1 MRSWRA
7 SGVSAACRRPVASP
21 ICFSSTRGF
30 SSAAMLHD
38 RRRLAV
44 SFAGGT
50 YLLLVGGLIAHNI
63 ADIGGS
69 EAVRALL
76 LDYAYWPR
84 LTVSLL
90 AGAALGL
97 AGVLMQQ
104 VLQNPLAAPETLG
117 VNAGAHLA
125 LTIGLL
131 AAPALHAAHPELL
144 AIAGAFAAWGLIAA
158 VGWRWR
164 ADPTTLILSGFVVS
178 FALGSISSLLMLLNQ
193 QYLASMFIW
202 GAGSLV
208 EDGWSGVEQLAL
220 RVATGA
226 IATMALA
233 RPLLI
238 LGFGDQQAKSLGL
251 TTLLKPLLV
260 AIAVLLSASVA
271 AAVGIIGFVGLAAPH
286 LARVLGAEKLGERV
300 VAAPLAGAALV
311 LLVDQLIQL
320 LPPDQAANLPTG
332 AVTALIGAP
341 MLIFLLRRVPRLMLK
356 TGGGLAASLG
366 TDGARRPVLVLAGL
380 AIALALA
387 LALALLVGRAPDG
400 FGFYPEAFPWR
411 LPRVVAACGAGLGL
425 GVAGCLVQRL
435 FANPMASPEILGIGG
450 GVAMGLIAVL
460 LLFADAGAG
469 LQLVGATVG
478 ALVVTSAILLLGLD
492 RGFTPERLLLTGI
505 AITALLDASSL
516 LFLALGD
523 PRSGQVLAWLS
534 GSTYWVELDF
544 AVVVLGAGIAGLL
557 LAALAGRWLEILPLG
572 AGMAT
577 NLGVPLHAARLT
589 VLVLAAVTTAAAAL
603 IVGPMSFVGLL
614 APHLAGLI
622 GLRRARPQLFGAA
635 MIGSALVVFADW
647 MGRVVFAPT
656 ELPAGVL
663 SVLIGSVAVMGVAM
677 GRRKTS

>member
-1 MRSWRA
+1 
-7 SGVSAACRRPVASP
+7 
-21 ICFSSTRGF
+21 
-30 SSAAMLHD
+30 MLHD
-38 RRRLAV
+38 RRRLAIL
-44 SFAGGT
+44 FAGGV
-50 YLLLVGGLIAHNI
+50 YLLLAAGLIATNI
-63 ADIGGS
+63 ADIQGS

-104 VLQNPLAAPETLG
+104 ALQNPLAAPETLG

-125 LTIGLL
+125 LTVGVL
-131 AAPALHAAHPELL
+131 AAPALHAAHPEPL
-144 AIAGAFAAWGLIAA
+144 AIAGALTAWGLIAA
-158 VGWRWR
+158 IGWRRR

-178 FALGSISSLLMLLNQ
+178 FALGSVSSLLTLLNQ

-208 EDGWSGVEQLAL
+208 EDGWTGVEQLAL
-220 RVATGA
+220 RVAVGA
-226 IATMALA
+226 IVTAALA

-238 LGFGDQQAKSLGL
+238 LGFGEQQAKSLGL
-251 TTLLKPLLV
+251 SKLSKPLLL
-260 AIAVLLSASVA
+260 ATAVLLSASVA

-286 LARVLGAEKLGERV
+286 LARVLGAEKLGERL
-300 VAAPLAGAALV
+300 VAAPLAGAGLV
-311 LLVDQLIQL
+311 LLVDQLIQR

-341 MLIFLLRRVPRLMLK
+341 MLIFLLRRVPRLMLE
-356 TGGGLAASLG
+356 TGGRIVTRLG
-366 TDGARRPVLVLAGL
+366 GGSAGRPMVVLAGL
-380 AIALALA
+380 AILLALA
-387 LALALLVGRAPDG
+387 LALAFLLGRAPDG
-400 FGFYPEAFPWR
+400 FGLHPEAFAWR
-411 LPRVVAACGAGLGL
+411 LPRVVAACGSGLGL

-460 LLFADAGAG
+460 LIFADAGAG
-469 LQLVGATVG
+469 LQLFGATVG
-478 ALVVTSAILLLGLD
+478 ALVVTGTILLLGLD

-534 GSTYWVELDF
+534 GSTYWVEPDF
-544 AVVVLGAGIAGLL
+544 AIVVLLAGLAG
-557 LAALAGRWLEILPLG
+557 LALSALACRWLEILPLG
-572 AGMAT
+572 AGVAT
-577 NLGVPLHAARLT
+577 GLGVPLSAARLA
-589 VLVLAAVTTAAAAL
+589 VLVLAAIATAAAAL
-603 IVGPMSFVGLL
+603 VVGPMSFVGLL
-614 APHLAGLI
+614 APHLAGLM
-622 GLRRARPQLFGAA
+622 GLRRAGPQLFGSAIA
-635 MIGSALVVFADW
+635 GAALVVFADW
-647 MGRVVFAPT
+647 TGRVVFAPT

-663 SVLIGSVAVMGVAM
+663 SVLIGSLAAMGVLL
-677 GRRKTS
+677 GRKAAS

>member
-1 MRSWRA
+1 
-7 SGVSAACRRPVASP
+7 
-21 ICFSSTRGF
+21 
-30 SSAAMLHD
+30 MLHD
-38 RRRLAV
+38 RRMPV
-44 SFAGGT
+44 VFIAG
-50 YLLLVGGLIAHNI
+50 YLVVIAGLIATNI
-63 ADIGGS
+63 ANVGGS
-69 EAVRALL
+69 DAVRALL

-84 LTVSLL
+84 LAVALL

-117 VNAGAHLA
+117 ANAGAHLA

-144 AIAGAFAAWGLIAA
+144 AIAGAFIAWGLIAA
-158 VGWRWR
+158 VGWRSR
-164 ADPTTLILSGFVVS
+164 DPTTLILTGFIVS

-208 EDGWSGVEQLAL
+208 VDGWTNVGQLAL
-220 RVATGA
+220 RVAAGA
-226 IATMALA
+226 IVVTMQA

-238 LGFGDQQAKSLGL
+238 IGFGEQQAKSLGL
-251 TTLLKPLLV
+251 TKLLKPLLL
-260 AIAVLLSASVA
+260 ATAVLLSASVA

-286 LARVLGAEKLGERV
+286 LARVLGAEKLGERLI
-300 VAAPLAGAALV
+300 AAPLAGAALV

-320 LPPDQAANLPTG
+320 LPPEQAANLPTG

-341 MLIFLLRRVPRLMLK
+341 MLILLLRRVPRLMLEA
-356 TGGGLAASLG
+356 GGGIAMGLGGGNAKRPVVVLASL
-366 TDGARRPVLVLAGL
+366 AM
-380 AIALALA
+380 ALALV
-387 LALALLVGRAPDG
+387 LALALLIGRAPAG
-400 FGFYPEAFPWR
+400 FGLYPEAFAWR

-460 LLFADAGAG
+460 LLFADASAG
-469 LQLVGATVG
+469 LQLFGATLG
-478 ALVVTSAILLLGLD
+478 ALIVTGAILLTGLD

-534 GSTYWVELDF
+534 GSTYWVALDF
-544 AVVVLGAGIAGLL
+544 AVIVLVAGLAG
-557 LAALAGRWLEILPLG
+557 LALSALAIRWLEILPLG
-572 AGMAT
+572 ATMAT
-577 NLGVPLHAARLT
+577 SLGMPLGAARLI
-589 VLVLAAVTTAAAAL
+589 VLVLGAVTTAAASL

-614 APHLAGLI
+614 APHLAGLF
-622 GLRRARPQLFGAA
+622 GLRRAGPQLFGAA
-635 MIGSALVVFADW
+635 MVGAALVVFADW
-647 MGRVVFAPT
+647 VGRVVFAPT

-663 SVLIGSVAVMGVAM
+663 SVLIGSLAVVGVVV
-677 GRRKTS
+677 GRRRAR

>member
-1 MRSWRA
+1 M
-7 SGVSAACRRPVASP
+7 
-21 ICFSSTRGF
+21 
-30 SSAAMLHD
+30 
-38 RRRLAV
+38 AV
-44 SFAGGT
+44 FVEV
-50 YLLLVGGLIAHNI
+50 YLVLIACLI
-63 ADIGGS
+63 ATDIAKIGGS
-69 EAVRALL
+69 AEVQALL

-84 LTVSLL
+84 VAIALL

-158 VGWRWR
+158 VGWRSH
-164 ADPTTLILSGFVVS
+164 DPTTLILTGFVVS

-220 RVATGA
+220 RVAAGA
-226 IATMALA
+226 IVTAALA

-251 TTLLKPLLV
+251 TRLLKPLLL
-260 AIAVLLSASVA
+260 ATAVLLSASVA

-286 LARVLGAEKLGERV
+286 LARVLGAEKLGERL
-300 VAAPLAGAALV
+300 VAAPLAGAGLV

-320 LPPDQAANLPTG
+320 LPPEQAANLPTG

-341 MLIFLLRRVPRLMLK
+341 MLILLLRRVPRLMLEA
-356 TGGGLAASLG
+356 GGGIAERLG
-366 TDGARRPVLVLAGL
+366 CPSATRPMTALAGL
-380 AIALALA
+380 GIALVLV
-387 LALALLVGRAPDG
+387 LALALLIGRAPQG
-400 FGFYPEAFPWR
+400 FGLYPEAFVWR

-450 GVAMGLIAVL
+450 GVAIGLIATL
-460 LLFADAGAG
+460 LFFADASAG
-469 LQLVGATVG
+469 LQLFGATIG
-478 ALVVTSAILLLGLD
+478 ALAVTGAILLFGLD
-492 RGFTPERLLLTGI
+492 KGFTPERLLLTGI

-534 GSTYWVELDF
+534 GSTYWVELNL
-544 AVVVLGAGIAGLL
+544 AVIVLAAGIAGLAL
-557 LAALAGRWLEILPLG
+557 SALAIRWLEILPLG
-572 AGMAT
+572 ASVAVS
-577 NLGVPLHAARLT
+577 LGVPLGAARLV
-589 VLVLAAVTTAAAAL
+589 VLVLGAVTTAGAAL

-614 APHLAGLI
+614 APHLAGLF
-622 GLRRARPQLFGAA
+622 GLRRAGPQLFGAA
-635 MIGSALVVFADW
+635 MTGAVLVVLADW
-647 MGRVVFAPT
+647 VGRVVFAPT

-663 SVLIGSVAVMGVAM
+663 SVLIGSMAAMAAVLV
-677 GRRKTS
+677 RRAAL

>member
-1 MRSWRA
+1 
-7 SGVSAACRRPVASP
+7 
-21 ICFSSTRGF
+21 
-30 SSAAMLHD
+30 MLHD
-38 RRRLAV
+38 GRRIAI
-44 SFAGGT
+44 FIAGGL
-50 YLLLVGGLIAHNI
+50 YLALVAWLIATNI
-63 ADIGGS
+63 ARIGGS
-69 EAVRALL
+69 PEVRALL
-76 LDYAYWPR
+76 LGYAYWPR
-84 LTVSLL
+84 FAVALL

-144 AIAGAFAAWGLIAA
+144 AISGAFAAWGLIAA
-158 VGWRWR
+158 IGWGTR
-164 ADPTTLILSGFVVS
+164 DPTTLILTGFVVS

-220 RVATGA
+220 RVAAGA
-226 IATMALA
+226 IVAAALA

-251 TTLLKPLLV
+251 TRLLKPLFL
-260 AIAVLLSASVA
+260 ATAVLLSASVA

-286 LARVLGAEKLGERV
+286 LARVLGAEKLGERL
-300 VAAPLAGAALV
+300 VAAPLCGAGLV

-320 LPPDQAANLPTG
+320 LPPERAANLPTG

-341 MLIFLLRRVPRLMLK
+341 MLILLLRRVPRLMLEA
-356 TGGGLAASLG
+356 GGGIATRLG
-366 TDGARRPVLVLAGL
+366 VGGARRPMTVLAGL
-380 AIALALA
+380 GIALVLM
-387 LALALLVGRAPDG
+387 LALALLAGRAPQG
-400 FGFYPEAFPWR
+400 FGLYPEAFVWR

-450 GVAMGLIAVL
+450 GVAMGLIAT
-460 LLFADAGAG
+460 LLFFAEASAG
-469 LQLVGATVG
+469 LQLFGATIG
-478 ALVVTSAILLLGLD
+478 ALAVTGAILLLGLD
-492 RGFTPERLLLTGI
+492 KGFTPERLLLTGI

-544 AVVVLGAGIAGLL
+544 AVIVLAAGIAGLAL
-557 LAALAGRWLEILPLG
+557 SALAIRWLEILPLG
-572 AGMAT
+572 AGVAT
-577 NLGVPLHAARLT
+577 SLGVPLGAARLV
-589 VLVLAAVTTAAAAL
+589 VLMLGAVTTAAAAL

-614 APHLAGLI
+614 APHLAGLL
-622 GLRRARPQLFGAA
+622 GLRRAGPQLLGAA
-635 MIGSALVVFADW
+635 MTGAALVVFADW
-647 MGRVVFAPT
+647 VGRAMFAPT

-663 SVLIGSVAVMGVAM
+663 SVLIGSLAAMAAVL
-677 GRRKTS
+677 GRRAAASA

>member
-1 MRSWRA
+1 
-7 SGVSAACRRPVASP
+7 
-21 ICFSSTRGF
+21 
-30 SSAAMLHD
+30 MLHD
-38 RRRLAV
+38 RRRLGAF
-44 SFAGGT
+44 FAGGV
-50 YLLLVGGLIAHNI
+50 YLLLVAGLIAHNI
-63 ADIGGS
+63 AAIQGS

-84 LTVSLL
+84 LIVSLL

-131 AAPALHAAHPELL
+131 ASPALHVAHPELL

-158 VGWRWR
+158 VGWRGR
-164 ADPTTLILSGFVVS
+164 ADPTTLILAGFVVS

-208 EDGWSGVEQLAL
+208 QDGWTSVEQLAV
-220 RVATGA
+220 RVAIGA
-226 IATMALA
+226 TVTAALA

-251 TTLLKPLLV
+251 TRLLKPLLL
-260 AIAVLLSASVA
+260 ATAVLLSASVA

-286 LARVLGAEKLGERV
+286 LARVLGAEKLGERL
-300 VAAPLAGAALV
+300 VAAPLAGAGLV
-311 LLVDQLIQL
+311 LLVDQFVQL
-320 LPPDQAANLPTG
+320 LPPGQAANLPTG
-332 AVTALIGAP
+332 AVTALSGAP
-341 MLIFLLRRVPRLMLK
+341 MLILLLRRVPRLMLE
-356 TGGGLAASLG
+356 TGAGITTRLGGS
-366 TDGARRPVLVLAGL
+366 ARRPVVMLAGL
-380 AIALALA
+380 AVALVLVLALA
-387 LALALLVGRAPDG
+387 FLLGRAPDG
-400 FGFYPEAFPWR
+400 FGLHPEAFPWR
-411 LPRVVAACGAGLGL
+411 LPRVIAACGAGLGL

-460 LLFADAGAG
+460 LLFAEASAGV
-469 LQLVGATVG
+469 QLLGATVG
-478 ALVVTSAILLLGLD
+478 ALTVTGTILLLGLD

-544 AVVVLGAGIAGLL
+544 AVVVLCAGLAG
-557 LAALAGRWLEILPLG
+557 LALSAFACRWLEILPLG
-572 AGMAT
+572 AGVAIS
-577 NLGVPLHAARLT
+577 LGIPLRTARLA
-589 VLVLAAVTTAAAAL
+589 VLVLAAITTAAAAL
-603 IVGPMSFVGLL
+603 VVGPMSFVGLL
-614 APHLAGLI
+614 APHLAGLL
-622 GLRRARPQLFGAA
+622 GLRRAGPQLFGAA
-635 MIGSALVVFADW
+635 LVGAALVVFADW
-647 MGRVVFAPT
+647 TGRIVFAPT

-663 SVLIGSVAVMGVAM
+663 SVLIGSAAVIGIVMA
-677 GRRKTS
+677 RRVR

>member
-1 MRSWRA
+1 
-7 SGVSAACRRPVASP
+7 
-21 ICFSSTRGF
+21 
-30 SSAAMLHD
+30 MLHD
-38 RRRLAV
+38 RRLAAV
-44 SFAGGT
+44 LLAGGL
-50 YLLLVGGLIAHNI
+50 YLAMIVGLIATNI

-69 EAVRALL
+69 AEVRALL
-76 LDYAYWPR
+76 LGYAYWPR
-84 LTVSLL
+84 LAVALL

-144 AIAGAFAAWGLIAA
+144 AIAGAFAAWGLIAG

-164 ADPTTLILSGFVVS
+164 ADPTTLILTGFVVS

-208 EDGWSGVEQLAL
+208 VDGWSDVGQLAL
-220 RVATGA
+220 RVAIGA
-226 IATMALA
+226 IVVAALA

-238 LGFGDQQAKSLGL
+238 IGFGDQQAKSLGL
-251 TTLLKPLLV
+251 TKLLKPLLL
-260 AIAVLLSASVA
+260 ATAVLLSASVA
-271 AAVGIIGFVGLAAPH
+271 ATVGIIGFIGLAAPH
-286 LARVLGAEKLGERV
+286 LARVLGAEKLTERL

-341 MLIFLLRRVPRLMLK
+341 MLILLLRRVPRLMLEA
-356 TGGGLAASLG
+356 GGGIAMRLG
-366 TDGARRPVLVLAGL
+366 GGSAKRPIAVLAGL
-380 AIALALA
+380 AVALILVLALG
-387 LALALLVGRAPDG
+387 LLLGRAPQG
-400 FGFYPEAFPWR
+400 FGLYPEAFAWR

-460 LLFADAGAG
+460 LVFADASAG
-469 LQLVGATVG
+469 LQLLGATLG
-478 ALVVTSAILLLGLD
+478 ALAVTGTILLLGLD

-505 AITALLDASSL
+505 AISALLDASSL

-544 AVVVLGAGIAGLL
+544 ASIVLVAGIVGLAL
-557 LAALAGRWLEILPLG
+557 SALAIRWLEILPLG
-572 AGMAT
+572 ASVAT
-577 NLGVPLHAARLT
+577 SLGIPLHTARLL
-589 VLVLAAVTTAAAAL
+589 VLVLGAVTTAAAAL

-614 APHLAGLI
+614 APHLAGLF
-622 GLRRARPQLFGAA
+622 GLRRAGPQLFGAA
-635 MIGSALVVFADW
+635 MLGASLVVFADW
-647 MGRVVFAPT
+647 VGRVVFAPT

-663 SVLIGSVAVMGVAM
+663 SVLIGSLAVVGVVM
-677 GRRKTS
+677 GRRQQR

>member
-1 MRSWRA
+1 
-7 SGVSAACRRPVASP
+7 
-21 ICFSSTRGF
+21 
-30 SSAAMLHD
+30 MLHD
-38 RRRLAV
+38 RRRLGAF
-44 SFAGGT
+44 FAGGV
-50 YLLLVGGLIAHNI
+50 YLLLVAGLIAHNI
-63 ADIGGS
+63 AAIQGS

-131 AAPALHAAHPELL
+131 ASPALHAAHPELL

-164 ADPTTLILSGFVVS
+164 ADPTTLILAGFVVS

-208 EDGWSGVEQLAL
+208 EDGWTGVEQLAL
-220 RVATGA
+220 RVAVGA
-226 IATMALA
+226 TVTAALA

-251 TTLLKPLLV
+251 TRLLKPLLL
-260 AIAVLLSASVA
+260 ATAVLLSASVA

-286 LARVLGAEKLGERV
+286 LARVLGAEKLGERL
-300 VAAPLAGAALV
+300 VAAPLAGTGLV
-311 LLVDQLIQL
+311 LLVDQLVQL
-320 LPPDQAANLPTG
+320 LPPGQAANLPTG

-341 MLIFLLRRVPRLMLK
+341 MLILLLRRLPRLMLE
-356 TGGGLAASLG
+356 TGAGIATRLGGGS
-366 TDGARRPVLVLAGL
+366 ARRPMVVLAGL
-380 AIALALA
+380 AVALALV
-387 LALALLVGRAPDG
+387 LALAFLLGRAPDG
-400 FGFYPEAFPWR
+400 FGLHPEAFSWR
-411 LPRVVAACGAGLGL
+411 LPRVTAACGAGLGL

-450 GVAMGLIAVL
+450 GVAMGLIAAL
-460 LLFADAGAG
+460 LLFADSSAAV
-469 LQLVGATVG
+469 QLLGATVG
-478 ALVVTSAILLLGLD
+478 ALAVTGAILLLGLD

-544 AVVVLGAGIAGLL
+544 AVVVLCAGLVG
-557 LAALAGRWLEILPLG
+557 LALSAFACRWLEILPLG
-572 AGMAT
+572 AGVAIS
-577 NLGVPLHAARLT
+577 LGIPLRTARLA
-589 VLVLAAVTTAAAAL
+589 VLVLAAITTAAAAL
-603 IVGPMSFVGLL
+603 VVGPMSFVGLL
-614 APHLAGLI
+614 APHLAGLLD
-622 GLRRARPQLFGAA
+622 LRRAGPQLFGAA
-635 MIGSALVVFADW
+635 LVGAALVVFADW
-647 MGRVVFAPT
+647 TGRIVFAPT

-663 SVLIGSVAVMGVAM
+663 SVLIGSAAVIGIVMA
-677 GRRKTS
+677 RRVR

>member
-1 MRSWRA
+1 
-7 SGVSAACRRPVASP
+7 
-21 ICFSSTRGF
+21 
-30 SSAAMLHD
+30 MLHD

-44 SFAGGT
+44 FVASGL
-50 YLLLVGGLIAHNI
+50 YLILIGGLIATNI
-63 ADIGGS
+63 ADISGS
-69 EAVRALL
+69 DAVRALL

-84 LTVSLL
+84 LAVALL

-131 AAPALHAAHPELL
+131 AAPALHAAHPQLL
-144 AIAGAFAAWGLIAA
+144 AIAGAFIAWGLIAA
-158 VGWRWR
+158 VGWRSR
-164 ADPTTLILSGFVVS
+164 DPTTLILTGFVVS
-178 FALGSISSLLMLLNQ
+178 FALGSISGLLMLLNQ
-193 QYLASMFIW
+193 QYLDSMFIW

-208 EDGWSGVEQLAL
+208 VDGWTDVAQLAL
-220 RVATGA
+220 RVALGA
-226 IATMALA
+226 IGVAALG

-238 LGFGDQQAKSLGL
+238 LGFGEQQAKSLGL
-251 TTLLKPLLV
+251 TKLLKPLLL
-260 AIAVLLSASVA
+260 ATAVLLSASVA

-286 LARVLGAEKLGERV
+286 LARVLGAEKLSERLI
-300 VAAPLAGAALV
+300 AAPLAGAALV

-320 LPPDQAANLPTG
+320 LPPEQAANLPTG

-341 MLIFLLRRVPRLMLK
+341 MLILLLRRLPRLMLEV
-356 TGGGLAASLG
+356 GGGIAMLLG
-366 TDGARRPVLVLAGL
+366 GGSAKRPMAVLTGL
-380 AIALALA
+380 AVALALL
-387 LALALLVGRAPDG
+387 LALALLIGRAPAG
-400 FGFYPEAFPWR
+400 FGLYPEAFAWR
-411 LPRVVAACGAGLGL
+411 LPRVVAACSAGLGL

-460 LLFADAGAG
+460 LLFTDAGAG
-469 LQLVGATVG
+469 LQLFGATVG
-478 ALVVTSAILLLGLD
+478 ALVVTGAILLLGLD

-534 GSTYWVELDF
+534 GSTYWVALDF
-544 AVVVLGAGIAGLL
+544 AIVVLVAGLAG
-557 LAALAGRWLEILPLG
+557 LALSALTLRWLEILPLG
-572 AGMAT
+572 ATIATSLGM
-577 NLGVPLHAARLT
+577 PLHAARLI
-589 VLVLAAVTTAAAAL
+589 VLVLSAVTTAAAAL

-614 APHLAGLI
+614 APHLAGLF
-622 GLRRARPQLFGAA
+622 GLRRAGPQLFGAA
-635 MIGSALVVFADW
+635 MTGAMLVVFADW
-647 MGRVVFAPT
+647 VGRVVFAPT

-663 SVLIGSVAVMGVAM
+663 SVLIGSVMVVGVVM
-677 GRRKTS
+677 GRRRTF

>member
-1 MRSWRA
+1 MA
-7 SGVSAACRRPVASP
+7 VFVAD
-21 ICFSSTRGF
+21 G
-30 SSAAMLHD
+30 L
-38 RRRLAV
+38 
-44 SFAGGT
+44 
-50 YLLLVGGLIAHNI
+50 YLVLIACLIATNI
-63 ADIGGS
+63 AKIGGS
-69 EAVRALL
+69 AEVQALL

-84 LTVSLL
+84 VAIALL

-131 AAPALHAAHPELL
+131 AAPALHAEHPELL

-158 VGWRWR
+158 VGWRSR
-164 ADPTTLILSGFVVS
+164 DPTTLILTGFVVS

-220 RVATGA
+220 RVAICA
-226 IATMALA
+226 ALVAALA

-251 TTLLKPLLV
+251 TQLLKPLLL
-260 AIAVLLSASVA
+260 ATAVLLSASVA
-271 AAVGIIGFVGLAAPH
+271 AAVGFIGFVGLAAPH
-286 LARVLGAEKLGERV
+286 LARVLGAEKLSERL

-320 LPPDQAANLPTG
+320 LPPEQAANLPTG
-332 AVTALIGAP
+332 AVTALVGAP
-341 MLIFLLRRVPRLMLK
+341 MLILLLRRVPRLMLEA
-356 TGGGLAASLG
+356 GGGIATRLG
-366 TDGARRPVLVLAGL
+366 GGSARRPMPVLAGL
-380 AIALALA
+380 GIALVLV
-387 LALALLVGRAPDG
+387 LALALLVGRAPQG
-400 FGFYPEAFPWR
+400 FGVYPEAFAWR
-411 LPRVVAACGAGLGL
+411 LPRVVAAGGAGLGL

-450 GVAMGLIAVL
+450 GVAIGLIAT
-460 LLFADAGAG
+460 LLFFANASAG
-469 LQLVGATVG
+469 LQLFGATIG
-478 ALVVTSAILLLGLD
+478 ALAVTGAILLLGLD
-492 RGFTPERLLLTGI
+492 KDFTPERLLLTGI

-534 GSTYWVELDF
+534 GSTYWVELNL
-544 AVVVLGAGIAGLL
+544 AVIVLAAGIAGL
-557 LAALAGRWLEILPLG
+557 ALSALTARWLEILPLG
-572 AGMAT
+572 ASVAVS
-577 NLGVPLHAARLT
+577 LGVPLGAARLV
-589 VLVLAAVTTAAAAL
+589 VLVLSSVTTAGAAL
-603 IVGPMSFVGLL
+603 IVGPMSFIGLL
-614 APHLAGLI
+614 APHLAGLF
-622 GLRRARPQLFGAA
+622 GLRRAGPQLFGAA
-635 MIGSALVVFADW
+635 MTGAVLVVFADW
-647 MGRVVFAPT
+647 VGRVVFAPT

-663 SVLIGSVAVMGVAM
+663 SVLIGSMAAMAAVLV
-677 GRRKTS
+677 RRAAL

>member
-1 MRSWRA
+1 
-7 SGVSAACRRPVASP
+7 
-21 ICFSSTRGF
+21 
-30 SSAAMLHD
+30 MLGN
-38 RRRLAV
+38 RRRLAILI
-44 SFAGGT
+44 AGGA
-50 YLLLVGGLIAHNI
+50 YLLLAAGLIAHNI
-63 ADIGGS
+63 ADIQGS
-69 EAVRALL
+69 AEVRALL
-76 LDYAYWPR
+76 LSYAYWPR
-84 LTVSLL
+84 LAVALL

-131 AAPALHAAHPELL
+131 ASPALHAEHPELL

-158 VGWRWR
+158 IGWRWR
-164 ADPTTLILSGFVVS
+164 TDPTTLILAGFVVS

-208 EDGWSGVEQLAL
+208 EDGWSGVEQLTL
-220 RVATGA
+220 RVAAGA
-226 IATMALA
+226 IATAALA

-251 TTLLKPLLV
+251 TKLLKPLLL

-286 LARVLGAEKLGERV
+286 LARVLGAEKLGERLI
-300 VAAPLAGAALV
+300 AAPLAAAALV

-320 LPPDQAANLPTG
+320 LPPEPAANLPTG

-341 MLIFLLRRVPRLMLK
+341 MLIFLLRRVPRLMLE
-356 TGGGLAASLG
+356 TGGLAASLG
-366 TDGARRPVLVLAGL
+366 AGGARRPALVLAGL

-387 LALALLVGRAPDG
+387 LALAFLVGRAPDG
-400 FGFYPEAFPWR
+400 FGLYPEAFPWR

-469 LQLVGATVG
+469 LQLAGATFG
-478 ALVVTSAILLLGLD
+478 ALVVTGAILLLGLD

-557 LAALAGRWLEILPLG
+557 LAALAGRWLDILPLG
-572 AGMAT
+572 VSMAT
-577 NLGVPLHAARLT
+577 NLGVPLRAARLT
-589 VLVLAAVTTAAAAL
+589 VLALAAVTTAAAAL

-622 GLRRARPQLFGAA
+622 GLRRAEPQLFGAA

-647 MGRVVFAPT
+647 TGRVVFAPT
-656 ELPAGVL
+656 ELPAGML
-663 SVLIGSVAVMGVAM
+663 SVLIGSVAVMGMVMA
-677 GRRKTS
+677 RRKNT

>member
-1 MRSWRA
+1 
-7 SGVSAACRRPVASP
+7 
-21 ICFSSTRGF
+21 
-30 SSAAMLHD
+30 MLHD

-44 SFAGGT
+44 FFAGGV
-50 YLLLVGGLIAHNI
+50 YLLLVALLIACNI

-84 LTVSLL
+84 LAVSLL

-104 VLQNPLAAPETLG
+104 LLQNPLAAPETLG

-158 VGWRWR
+158 IGWRRR

-220 RVATGA
+220 RFAASAMVAA
-226 IATMALA
+226 ALA

-238 LGFGDQQAKSLGL
+238 IGFGHQQAKSLGL
-251 TTLLKPLLV
+251 TKLLKPLLL
-260 AIAVLLSASVA
+260 ATAVLLSASVA

-286 LARVLGAEKLGERV
+286 LARVLGAEKLGERL

-311 LLVDQLIQL
+311 LVVDQLIQR
-320 LPPDQAANLPTG
+320 LPPDQAANLPAG

-341 MLIFLLRRVPRLMLK
+341 MLIFLLRRVPRLMLE
-356 TGGGLAASLG
+356 TGGGIATRLG
-366 TDGARRPVLVLAGL
+366 GGSARRPMAVLAGL
-380 AIALALA
+380 AIALALV
-387 LALALLVGRAPDG
+387 LALAFLLGRAPDG
-400 FGFYPEAFPWR
+400 FGLYPEAFAWR
-411 LPRVVAACGAGLGL
+411 LPRVIAACGAGLGL

-460 LLFADAGAG
+460 LIFADASAG
-469 LQLVGATVG
+469 LQLLGATAG
-478 ALVVTSAILLLGLD
+478 ALAVTGAILLLGLD

-534 GSTYWVELDF
+534 GSTYWVELDV
-544 AVVVLGAGIAGLL
+544 AIIVLLAGLAGLL
-557 LAALAGRWLEILPLG
+557 LAALACRWLEILPLG
-572 AGMAT
+572 ASVAT
-577 NLGVPLHAARLT
+577 GLGIPLHGARLA
-589 VLVLAAVTTAAAAL
+589 VLVLAAITTAAAAL
-603 IVGPMSFVGLL
+603 VVGPMSFVGLL
-614 APHLAGLI
+614 APHLAGHL
-622 GLRRARPQLFGAA
+622 GLRRAGPQLFGAA
-635 MIGSALVVFADW
+635 IAGATLVVFADW
-647 MGRVVFAPT
+647 TGRIVFAPT

-663 SVLIGSVAVMGVAM
+663 SVLIGSVAVMGVVM
-677 GRRKTS
+677 GRRAGRR

>member
-1 MRSWRA
+1 
-7 SGVSAACRRPVASP
+7 
-21 ICFSSTRGF
+21 
-30 SSAAMLHD
+30 MLHD

-44 SFAGGT
+44 FFAGGA
-50 YLLLVGGLIAHNI
+50 YLLLATWLIACNI

-84 LTVSLL
+84 LAVSLL

-158 VGWRWR
+158 IGWRRR

-220 RVATGA
+220 RFAAGA
-226 IATMALA
+226 IVTAALA

-238 LGFGDQQAKSLGL
+238 IGFGDQQAKSLGL
-251 TTLLKPLLV
+251 TKLLKPLLL
-260 AIAVLLSASVA
+260 ATAVLLSASVA

-286 LARVLGAEKLGERV
+286 LARVLGAEKLGERL

-311 LLVDQLIQL
+311 LVVDQLIQR
-320 LPPDQAANLPTG
+320 LPPDQAANLPAG

-341 MLIFLLRRVPRLMLK
+341 MLIFLLRRVPRLMLE
-356 TGGGLAASLG
+356 TGGGIATRLG
-366 TDGARRPVLVLAGL
+366 GGSARRPMAVLAGL
-380 AIALALA
+380 AIALALV
-387 LALALLVGRAPDG
+387 LALAFLLGRAPDG
-400 FGFYPEAFPWR
+400 FGLYPEAFAWR
-411 LPRVVAACGAGLGL
+411 LPRVIAACGAGLGL

-460 LLFADAGAG
+460 LIFADASAG
-469 LQLVGATVG
+469 LQLLGATAG
-478 ALVVTSAILLLGLD
+478 ALAVTGAILLLGLD

-534 GSTYWVELDF
+534 GSTYWVELDV
-544 AVVVLGAGIAGLL
+544 AIIVLLAGLAGLL
-557 LAALAGRWLEILPLG
+557 LAALACRWLEILPLG
-572 AGMAT
+572 ASVAT
-577 NLGVPLHAARLT
+577 GLGIPLHGARLA
-589 VLVLAAVTTAAAAL
+589 VLVLAAIMTAAAAL
-603 IVGPMSFVGLL
+603 VVGPMSFVGLL
-614 APHLAGLI
+614 APHLAGHL
-622 GLRRARPQLFGAA
+622 GLRRAGPQLFGAA
-635 MIGSALVVFADW
+635 IAGATLVVFADW
-647 MGRVVFAPT
+647 TGRIVFAPT

-663 SVLIGSVAVMGVAM
+663 SVLIGSLAVMGVVM
-677 GRRKTS
+677 GRRAGRC